1 MLCLNIAAVMMNTQW
16 KQQRSIS
23 ELKTVLFTSPH
34 HHTLTT
40 LTHTTIIT
48 TLTPSHPHTLTPSPC
63 SDGLCRGCGQQL
75 ENGHLS
81 AAEVEELLCHVNHI
95 LYAEANTFLDNRLFL
110 REQALLRNLI
120 AEVGPITAVVDGL
133 NAAHVKT
140 QKIFSYN
147 QV

>member
-1 MLCLNIAAVMMNTQW
+1 MNTQW

-23 ELKTVLFTSPH
+23 ELKAVLFTSPH

-48 TLTPSHPHTLTPSPC
+48 TLTPSLC